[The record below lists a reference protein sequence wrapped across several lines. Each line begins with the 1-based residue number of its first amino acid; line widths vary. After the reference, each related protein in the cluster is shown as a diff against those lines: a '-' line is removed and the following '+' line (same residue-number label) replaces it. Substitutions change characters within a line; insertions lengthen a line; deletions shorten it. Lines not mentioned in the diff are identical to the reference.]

1 MSHNSARFPIKDDEN
16 NNYYNKVVPFINDAA
31 NQLRF
36 KTQVSVLAA
45 LNGKYELWG
54 PNWIKLNDSTLCTH
68 AVVELKDTLEVQIDV
83 ILDAIY
89 GDIPDSVL
97 TADDKA
103 KFLIFERKA
112 ASGAVVSPIA
122 PGFELNTAG
131 HLWAKVLFHNTAT
144 PGSKSSPV
152 GNFIFFETCVGLP
165 GILPADIVFANGNVT
180 TSSNHTFHFTEDQVG
195 KTCYVH
201 CYYQIKKGD
210 RSPASVIISF
220 VIM

>member
-1 MSHNSARFPIKDDEN
+1 MSHNNARIPTKDDDKN
-16 NNYYNKVVPFINDAA
+16 SYYIVVVPYINDTA

-36 KTQVSVLAA
+36 KTPTGILGTM
-45 LNGKYELWG
+45 NTKFGLWG
-54 PNWIKLNDSTLCTH
+54 SNWLKYKDDTLRTKTITD
-68 AVVELKDTLEVQIDV
+68 LKDTLEANIDSA
-83 ILDAIY
+83 LDEIY

-103 KFLIFERKA
+103 KFLIFDRKA
-112 ASGAVVSPIA
+112 ASEAVISPIA

-131 HLWAKVLFHNTAT
+131 HLWAKFLFHNTAT
-144 PGSKSSPV
+144 PSSKEAPT
-152 GNFIFFETCVGLP
+152 GNFIFFETYVGLA
-165 GILPADIVFANGNVT
+165 GIAHADIVFANGNVT

-201 CYYQIKKGD
+201 CFYQIKKGQ
-210 RSPASVIISF
+210 RSPASVILSF